1 MAAREA
7 AMRNRD
13 LPRLLQNCDL
23 PRLLR
28 REGRVWAVALTIG
41 VVTFLI
47 LAV

>member
-1 MAAREA
+1 
-7 AMRNRD
+7 MRNRD

-41 VVTFLI
+41 VVLFL
-47 LAV
+47 VVGV